1 MNASSA
7 NLLNSLSLMI
17 MGIWGYFAVS
27 SATALIPVA
36 FGIVLFIC
44 YLISSKRPDLNKL
57 VSHIAILLTLIIL
70 LALIGMRLPTSID
83 SGGAGLARVLVMIV
97 TSALAMIFFVKS
109 FIDARKS

>member
-44 YLISSKRPDLNKL
+44 YLISTRRPDLNKL
-57 VSHIAILLTLIIL
+57 VSHVAILLTLIIL

-109 FIDARKS
+109 FIEARKN